1 MNETIDLN
9 NPKPPKQH
17 FLIYTNTSY
26 YMVLATEDDVWER
39 QQRYIQQKMKEG
51 ARINQI
57 SFVYI
62 PVRYTLLAGV
72 K

>member
-9 NPKPPKQH
+9 NPEPPRTH
-17 FLIYTNTSY
+17 YLIYTNTAY

>member
-1 MNETIDLN
+1 MNSTLDFN
-9 NPKPPKQH
+9 NPEPPKQH

-26 YMVLATEDDVWER
+26 YMVLATEDEVWER
-39 QQRYIQQKMKEG
+39 QQKYIQQKMKEG

-57 SFVYI
+57 QFVYI
-62 PVRYTLLAGV
+62 PVRYTLLPGV